1 MTTDPLTLLAA
12 ANPVAKLPPVAPVE
26 SLTCLRESPP
36 AGAQSRRRRSRRLAA
51 GAAAVAGVLAG
62 SLGLVLSTGSSGPG
76 VNVAAAAY
84 AATSAGDGVIEA
96 EFAIRSFLPAAAQ
109 PALRHREW
117 LDAATGRR
125 REQTIGPGEKVQTEL
140 ALSPGWTEIWS
151 TGPTAAG
158 TIFRF
163 KDQTRAEKTLKP
175 NGLEF
180 YRQLYQGGAIKL
192 VGRQAL
198 DGRLLWKL
206 EGDVGFTQWRRGAR
220 LQPVFGEV
228 ILVDP
233 ITYLPVIERQ
243 VDLTRAGHPAIL
255 ETRLVHYRR
264 VPAGPDSEALVLLSA
279 AHRGAPTISSHVF
292 VPLHVARAQAERR
305 LGGHVTK
312 INAAGATTAPRSASG
327 IYALATDPA
336 GGADWG
342 MRTIET
348 TGGLACIQIGRMASG
363 QLGVLGQDGAF
374 SNDRRFHP
382 LAPQAIEN
390 PADCGPPRALG
401 RSRLVAGAVA
411 GTGPLS
417 VSSQGVPAS
426 GYPPGCS
433 PPGDQEAHPN
443 PPICPESDERA
454 IFTGTLGPSARSI
467 TYTTPEGQLHKIK
480 LGPDGAYLIVA
491 RANPQL
497 DQGGANVSGPL
508 PPPGDGQP
516 IQRITYDNGSECNLE
531 GTKETDNAGRPCT
544 AS

>member
-1 MTTDPLTLLAA
+1 M
-12 ANPVAKLPPVAPVE
+12 
-26 SLTCLRESPP
+26 
-36 AGAQSRRRRSRRLAA
+36 
-51 GAAAVAGVLAG
+51 
-62 SLGLVLSTGSSGPG
+62 
-76 VNVAAAAY
+76 NVAAAAY

-96 EFAIRSFLPAAAQ
+96 EFAIRSFLRAAAQ

-206 EGDVGFTQWRRGAR
+206 EGDVGFTQRRRGAR

-255 ETRLVHYRR
+255 ETRLIHYRR
-264 VPAGPDSEALVLLSA
+264 VPQGPTAKRLVLLSA
-279 AHRGAPTISSHVF
+279 AHRGAPTISSRVF

-305 LGGHVTK
+305 LGGPSRRSTPQTPQ
-312 INAAGATTAPRSASG
+312 AAPRSRRPSLRRRGSRRRRCLGACERSRRPPGSPASRS
-327 IYALATDPA
+327 A
-336 GGADWG
+336 GWHPGSSASLDK
-342 MRTIET
+342 TEPSQT
-348 TGGLACIQIGRMASG
+348 TGAFTHWRRRPSRTLPTAARRTHRAGRGS
-363 QLGVLGQDGAF
+363 
-374 SNDRRFHP
+374 
-382 LAPQAIEN
+382 
-390 PADCGPPRALG
+390 PRALRAG
-401 RSRLVAGAVA
+401 R
-411 GTGPLS
+411 GPS

-426 GYPPGCS
+426 GSRSAARPPEIKKRTPTRRSAPKTTSAPSSPGRSAHPPGAS
-433 PPGDQEAHPN
+433 PTRRPKAN
-443 PPICPESDERA
+443 CTRSNSDA
-454 IFTGTLGPSARSI
+454 
-467 TYTTPEGQLHKIK
+467 
-480 LGPDGAYLIVA
+480 DGAYLIVA
-491 RANPQL
+491 RANPRL
-497 DQGGANVSGPL
+497 DQGGANVSGPAA
-508 PPPGDGQP
+508 PT
-516 IQRITYDNGSECNLE
+516 RR
-531 GTKETDNAGRPCT
+531 RPADPT
-544 AS
+544 HHL